1 MPQPEPQT
9 LTTLPGDARP
19 AVTRPVPAAPDRR
32 GPAGGR
38 PRRLHPWAWWG
49 WALGVAVAA
58 STTTHPWL
66 LLGLGVAVVTVV
78 LGCRDD
84 SPWARAIWA
93 YVVLALFVVVI
104 RLVFVT
110 LMGGAGGATTLVRLP
125 RVPLPDW
132 ATGVNIGGPVTAER
146 VLAGVQDAL
155 RLALVLVVVGA
166 ANALANPK
174 RALRSV
180 PSALYDVSV
189 AVVIAITVA
198 PQLVQSTLR
207 VRRARRL
214 RGGRTRGLGAVRA
227 IAVPVLEDA
236 VDRSLALAAAMEVR
250 GYGRTRLDGPPRRRL
265 TGVLMTGSLVL
276 LCLGVYLLLSAQAPT
291 AVAVALVLAGAVAAL
306 VGLTVSGRRL
316 RVTRYRPDPWRLSES
331 LTVASGVLAGLLV
344 AAWSRADPLLLH
356 PPATPLGW
364 PPVHPGLVA
373 VLLLVSVPM
382 AVAPAP
388 RRAPATPSGPASRAE
403 AGR

>member
-1 MPQPEPQT
+1 MPQPQPHP
-9 LTTLPGDARP
+9 LTARP
-19 AVTRPVPAAPDRR
+19 GAGGQPRAVPAAPAPVAAADAVRT
-32 GPAGGR
+32 P
-38 PRRLHPWAWWG
+38 RLHPWAWWG

-66 LLGLGVAVVTVV
+66 LLGLGVTVVAVV

-93 YVVLALFVVVI
+93 YVVLALVVVAI
-104 RLVFVT
+104 RLVFVV
-110 LMGGAGGATTLVRLP
+110 LMGGAGGATTVFRVP
-125 RVPLPDW
+125 RVPLPEW
-132 ATGVNIGGPVTAER
+132 AVGVNVGGPVTAER
-146 VLAGVQDAL
+146 LLAGAQDAL
-155 RLALVLVVVGA
+155 RLGLVLLAVGA

-265 TGVLMTGSLVL
+265 TGTLMSGSLVL
-276 LCLGVYLLLSAQAPT
+276 LCLGVYLLLSAQAATP
-291 AVAVALVLAGAVAAL
+291 VAVALLLAGLVRALAVGPATGVAAL
-306 VGLTVSGRRL
+306 
-316 RVTRYRPDPWRLSES
+316 
-331 LTVASGVLAGLLV
+331 
-344 AAWSRADPLLLH
+344 
-356 PPATPLGW
+356 PP
-364 PPVHPGLVA
+364 
-373 VLLLVSVPM
+373 
-382 AVAPAP
+382 
-388 RRAPATPSGPASRAE
+388 
-403 AGR
+403 

>member
-1 MPQPEPQT
+1 MPHPQPHP
-9 LTTLPGDARP
+9 LTARP
-19 AVTRPVPAAPDRR
+19 GADERARAATQAPTTASVPVAA
-32 GPAGGR
+32 R

-66 LLGLGVAVVTVV
+66 LLGLAATVVAVV
-78 LGCRDD
+78 LWCRDD

-93 YVVLALFVVVI
+93 YVVLALVVVAI
-104 RLVFVT
+104 RLLFVG
-110 LMGGAGGATTLVRLP
+110 LMGGAGGATTLFRLP
-125 RVPLPDW
+125 RVPLPEW
-132 ATGVNIGGPVTAER
+132 AAGVNIGGPVTAER
-146 VLAGVQDAL
+146 LLAGAQDAL
-155 RLALVLVVVGA
+155 RLGLVLLAVGA

-214 RGGRTRGLGAVRA
+214 RGGRTRGLGAIRT

-265 TGVLMTGSLVL
+265 TGTLMTGSLVL
-276 LCLGVYLLLSAQAPT
+276 LCLGVYLLLGAQAPT
-291 AVAVALVLAGAVAAL
+291 PVAVALLLAGGVAAL
-306 VGLTVSGRRL
+306 AGLAVSGRRL
-316 RVTRYRPDPWRLSES
+316 RVTRYRPDPWRLPE
-331 LTVASGVLAGLLV
+331 TVVLAAGAVAGLVV
-344 AAWSRADPLLLH
+344 AAWSRAEPLLLH
-356 PPATPLGW
+356 PPAAPLDW

-373 VLLLVSVPM
+373 VLLLVAVPV
-382 AVAPAP
+382 AVAPPPP
-388 RRAPATPSGPASRAE
+388 RTEVSR
-403 AGR
+403 